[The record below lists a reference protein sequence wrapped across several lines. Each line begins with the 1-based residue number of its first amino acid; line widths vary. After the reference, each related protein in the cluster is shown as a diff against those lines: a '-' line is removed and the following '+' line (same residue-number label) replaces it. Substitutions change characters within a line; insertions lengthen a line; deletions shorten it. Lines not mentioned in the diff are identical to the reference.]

1 MSGKTRKTA
10 ELSVFTAVAFIFS
23 YIESLFPLPIPFPGI
38 KLGLANLI
46 ILVVLCR
53 NGLGA
58 AFGVSMTR
66 NVLNALTFGSLFGL
80 FYSLAGS
87 ILSLLF
93 MAALLPGKDS
103 PKKRVKKGWLK
114 IAALQESLCD
124 SCSVHGELS
133 YKIKK
138 MPSLSLVSISAV
150 GGILHNIGQFFV
162 AVILVGFSAILHYLP
177 FLYFAGLIAGVLT
190 GILAKLCL
198 KRLP

>member
-1 MSGKTRKTA
+1 MPLSGNITILPKGEENQMSGKTRKTA

-114 IAALQESLCD
+114 IAALQESRCEFIRYRDIL
-124 SCSVHGELS
+124 LRAKRTFL
-133 YKIKK
+133 YAKK
-138 MPSLSLVSISAV
+138 DTSRRFTPVV
-150 GGILHNIGQFFV
+150 V
-162 AVILVGFSAILHYLP
+162 CP
-177 FLYFAGLIAGVLT
+177 FLRCPSI
-190 GILAKLCL
+190 C
-198 KRLP
+198 